1 MPTLADFQ
9 ADTDAPKAEFVSLG
23 DVQPDITKHDPNTF
37 AALTAQKA
45 LTNLYD
51 QGLQPTGDDI
61 KGIYTKSLD
70 DANSYHSHLAEE
82 QNRAQIELKKRG
94 AAVQSGVLS
103 AEEQTKADIERAKQ
117 QQEEQFRQGPSAVA
131 AAAEQ
136 EKQGGGK
143 GLVTKLSDTD
153 LARLDGLAQGY
164 DTATNLHNYF
174 DQMATK
180 TVGAGGVIKSGV
192 LARITAPD
200 LTSPEYR
207 NFNAN
212 LESSIVPLG
221 RGVFGDAAVAATKEN
236 IQMQMKD
243 MLPNPSDTG
252 LSGGQKVYM
261 LKQRIMQNLQTL
273 RDDRVA
279 AGYDT
284 TPIDRQIARIN
295 SDMTS
300 TRMTALNPLKT
311 EPVVQNGTSSVGTAT
326 MDNQLVKSAQANA
339 QQQQGGPNLGVGQGG
354 VGGVYTPPQP
364 LTTAQPTPSGPV
376 WSPSTLRGTQEAA
389 ATQTAQALPGQ
400 VLGAVQNVAQGP
412 TPISPQQVGQGIGG
426 AFNWLK
432 GLLPENW
439 NPGASGQQ

>member
-153 LARLDGLAQGY
+153 LARLDGLATGY

-192 LARITAPD
+192 LAKITHPD

-236 IQMQMKD
+236 IQMQMKE

-284 TPIDRQIARIN
+284 TPIDRQIARVN

-311 EPVVQNGTSSVGTAT
+311 EPVVQSGTSSVGTAT
-326 MDNQLVKSAQANA
+326 MDTQLIKSANA
-339 QQQQGGPNLGVGQGG
+339 QQNVPTGYVGGG
-354 VGGVYTPPQP
+354 VLPQASQQP
-364 LTTAQPTPSGPV
+364 QAPALTQAQPPPSGPL